1 MPENLKFEIEAGALS
16 AVENAAIAA
25 HAFVGSGDEISADK
39 AAILAMY
46 ETLNAMSVDAQIVFG
61 EGDEFDSPFLYNDQK
76 IGVGG
81 AQYDI
86 ALDAIEGTTLAA
98 KGMQNALS
106 VIAIAPKNGLF
117 KAPDVYMEKIAIGR
131 NYPKN
136 IVDLDKS
143 PQENI
148 KSLAEFK
155 GVETNRIGVCI
166 LDRPR
171 HAELIAN
178 LREVGARIYLI
189 PDGDVAGV
197 IFTNEPTSDVDIYM
211 GIGGGPE
218 GVLAAAAQK
227 CLMGQLQGRFII
239 KNSTDKD
246 LIIKAGFKNFDRK
259 FDIDDLIKGPVVF
272 CACGITNGT
281 LLRGVHLRNGGFETH
296 SLLMNSQSKK
306 VRKVS
311 TLRTHFE

>member
-1 MPENLKFEIEAGALS
+1 MPNLLKFEIEAGALS

-25 HAFVGSGDEISADK
+25 HTYVGSGDEILADK
-39 AAILAMY
+39 SAIAAMY
-46 ETLNAMSVDAQIVFG
+46 ETINAMSVDAQIVFG
-61 EGDEFDSPFLYNDQK
+61 EGDEFDSPFLYNGQK
-76 IGVGG
+76 LGQGSEK
-81 AQYDI
+81 YDI

-106 VIAIAPKNGLF
+106 VIAISPTGGLF
-117 KAPDVYMEKIAIGR
+117 KAPEVYMEKIAIGR

-155 GVETNRIGVCI
+155 GVATNRIGVCV

-178 LREVGARIYLI
+178 LREIGARIYLI

-197 IFTNEPTSDVDIYM
+197 IFTNEPTSDVDVYM

-227 CLMGQLQGRFII
+227 CLMGQLQGRFVI
-239 KNSTDKD
+239 KNATEKAKVIEAGLKD
-246 LIIKAGFKNFDRK
+246 FDRK
-259 FDIDDLIKGPVVF
+259 FDIDDLIQGPVIF
-272 CACGITNGT
+272 AACGITNGT
-281 LLRGVHLRNGGFETH
+281 ILRGVHLRNGGFETH
-296 SLLMNSQSKK
+296 SLLMNSQSQK

-311 TLRTHFE
+311 TLRTHSE